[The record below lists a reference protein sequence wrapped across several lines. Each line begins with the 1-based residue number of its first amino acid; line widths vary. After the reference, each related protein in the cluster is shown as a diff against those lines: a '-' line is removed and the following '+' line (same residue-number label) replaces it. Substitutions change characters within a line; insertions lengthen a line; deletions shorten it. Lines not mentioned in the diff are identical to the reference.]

1 MAIKNILTMCDQ
13 DRLKVIQDNLE
24 KQFTAIYRT
33 YGVLAQ
39 KQYKVS
45 SELIIKELKNAQY
58 EFFNYSDLLTKEL
71 RLSTV
76 YDISNLISTDLVP
89 NSTNRTI
96 FIRGLGPAMFY
107 QRVLNRLVGIDEDIV
122 WSGFTTMH
130 PMAQDTLPKLS
141 TDYTRFLE
149 KEEPTILEFKLAIQR
164 SFDDS
169 IDFFAKRIK
178 FTNFKSW

>member
-141 TDYTRFLE
+141 TDYTRFLA
-149 KEEPTILEFKLAIQR
+149 KEEPTILEFKMTIQR

-169 IDFFAKRIK
+169 IDFFAKRTK

>member
-1 MAIKNILTMCDQ
+1 MTIKNVLTLCDQ
-13 DRLKVIQDNLE
+13 DKLTTIQKNLE
-24 KQFTAIYRT
+24 KQFAAIYRT
-33 YGVLAQ
+33 YGILTS
-39 KQYKVS
+39 KQYQIS
-45 SELIIKELKNAQY
+45 SELIMKELKNSQY
-58 EFFNYSDLLTKEL
+58 EFFNYANLLTKEL

-76 YDISNLISTDLVP
+76 YDISNLLATDLMP
-89 NSTNRTI
+89 NSNNRTI

-107 QRVLNRLVGIDEDIV
+107 QRILSRLVGIEEDIM

-130 PMAQDTLPKLS
+130 PMAQKILPELA
-141 TDYTRFLE
+141 TDYTNFLE

-169 IDFFAKRIK
+169 IDFFAKRSK